1 MSKDNLFE
9 ELGDDDEYQPSG
21 YDGERT
27 YTPDIAIPIWEDAAA
42 YGGETYRLRIQRL
55 NMDGTRSDL
64 GHIAGDA
71 SEAALISQWP
81 EAGTYLIMP
90 IDEHNRNLR
99 DQPYR
104 RTIAADHLLL
114 KKKRAEMGHNGT
126 SNAAAGIDPYVV
138 LMTQQMEMM
147 QQRMER
153 MEREHEA
160 KQERVAEREREIEQ
174 RALALTVEQNATS
187 AELHQQILA
196 AQQES
201 YSNNQQ
207 QLVTS
212 MNATMMQMQQ
222 MNDARAENDA
232 RQRERER
239 EQARQDEERKS
250 REHERVMEREAGRRE
265 REIAAIRANQEYQQR
280 MWEEQAKRSEDAAR
294 RDREREQEF
303 MQRQLEAVQAQKA
316 PFEVI
321 NSVLKPLGHS
331 VADLLPLIAGGGQK
345 SIIETIA
352 NTAAEIVK
360 STVQSGGLPGLVAQ
374 AQAQVGEIEEDAE
387 EYIPVQVASGQIA
400 MVPKSAL
407 AEVTEA
413 EAAQQMIPPHAEQ
426 PTYVDGSSVFGK
438 PGAGPILPPGPPVV
452 VEATATPTPS
462 VPIEI
467 AKPARKAIRMLVGE
481 LAGCAQDEWI
491 GKIVTMVSET
501 PESLE
506 YLKIM
511 TVRGAL
517 SEAGAS
523 SAMTTAI
530 IANMDSPD
538 FQPFTE
544 GIPRG

>member
-114 KKKRAEMGHNGT
+114 KKKRLEMGTNGAVPG
-126 SNAAAGIDPYVV
+126 SNDSQIVAF
-138 LMTQQMEMM
+138 LM
-147 QQRMER
+147 QQREQDR
-153 MEREHEA
+153 RELQA
-160 KQERVAEREREIEQ
+160 IRAELAEEKKSLAEEKRQIEQ
-174 RALALTVEQNATS
+174 QRMAMTIEANATNT
-187 AELHQQILA
+187 EMHQQVMSTMQDNHASVAQTLIA
-196 AQQES
+196 ASQAQAQADRQAFEMR
-201 YSNNQQ
+201 
-207 QLVTS
+207 LE
-212 MNATMMQMQQ
+212 A
-222 MNDARAENDA
+222 ART
-232 RQRERER
+232 QRERDR
-239 EQARQDEERKS
+239 EVSRQDEERRQ

-280 MWEEQAKRSEDAAR
+280 MWEEQAKRSEEAAR

-387 EYIPVQVASGQIA
+387 EYISVQVASGQIA

-413 EAAQQMIPPHAEQ
+413 EAAQQMIPTHAEQ

-452 VEATATPTPS
+452 VEATATPIPS

-491 GKIVTMVSET
+491 GKIVLMVSET

-506 YLKIM
+506 YLKIV